1 MSNLSDEA
9 RKAATK
15 YERAD
20 CPKTAGL
27 FRGLADALDAAEA
40 REAGLRAALAG
51 VLRSFDDLVAE
62 SYGVTGLHRNGDVAP
77 WNELLEGGHF
87 EEWTEPQFS
96 IARAALN
103 NAPAAKEADHGTS
116 ND

>member
-20 CPKTAGL
+20 RPITAGL

-40 REAGLRAALAG
+40 REAGLRGELE
-51 VLRSFDDLVAE
+51 DLLDC
-62 SYGVTGLHRNGDVAP
+62 YK
-77 WNELLEGGHF
+77 HF
-87 EEWTEPQFS
+87 EGEYGYSYHTARS
-96 IARAALN
+96 ARAALN
-103 NAPAAKEADHGTS
+103 PPAAKEA
-116 ND
+116 

>member
-27 FRGLADALDAAEA
+27 FQGLADALDAAEA
-40 REAGLRAALAG
+40 REAGLRNIINAYVRHAQGCSVYTRGATKC
-51 VLRSFDDLVAE
+51 DC
-62 SYGVTGLHRNGDVAP
+62 GLH
-77 WNELLEGGHF
+77 
-87 EEWTEPQFS
+87 
-96 IARAALN
+96 AALN
-103 NAPAAKEADHGTS
+103 NAPAERGEEVG